1 MNMETETFLNS
12 GVEFCAVLTQAEA
25 KALAALAAA
34 RGWEVYELDGRKMTD
49 KKSLLEHLSLTLAF
63 PAYFGG
69 NWDAAADCLTDIEKS
84 SLVLVYESSVLEKAA
99 PDLLAD
105 FRDVM
110 ETSARSL
117 HDFRKGAL
125 ALKTVFVRCC

>member
-1 MNMETETFLNS
+1 M
-12 GVEFCAVLTQAEA
+12 TQAEA
-25 KALAALAAA
+25 GVLASSARA

-69 NWDAAADCLTDIEKS
+69 NWDAAADCLTDLEKS
-84 SLVLVYESSVLEKAA
+84 SLVLVYESSVLEKADPA
-99 PDLLAD
+99 LLAD

-110 ETSARSL
+110 DTSARSL
-117 HDFRKGAL
+117 QGFRKGAL
-125 ALKTVFVRCC
+125 ALKTVFVRG